1 MNSSARR
8 PLGPRG
14 AVGLLAAAVLLTGG
28 LAGTAQAE
36 DEAPLTLP
44 ITASKTQVD
53 VDLADHAEG
62 MQGPQV
68 TIGFKGPGEEPE
80 PDEEGVI
87 YPVRYADFTVTVDA
101 SDLEG
106 VASVDWEDLHNCDV
120 EDMVAVCDGWEVYA
134 GEYYNE
140 LGGIEF
146 NANSRSESG
155 DTGTV
160 RITGEGENLTFTPQ
174 DIEVR
179 VGGAAYKGRTLTEPE
194 GFAAGDTLKA
204 PLGFRNAGGQDGK
217 GAVLT
222 VHGSHG
228 LLFEQRYRNCTY
240 TETTTGSLLRQ
251 GTDVVCVF
259 PGTFTA
265 GAAYELSAPMEI
277 GTRDYAAFD
286 IVNYRF
292 VPGTTGGAG
301 TPGDGPELTLREVP
315 GADAGDYA
323 TYTELDFP
331 TNTPIDLE
339 LTGASVK
346 GAKGDTVTAELGFRN
361 NGPAWISSLRSGGEP
376 IRFTVGT
383 PEGTTVTKAPANCRQ
398 ANVED
403 RREYFCSVATP
414 MLPDASFD
422 LPFELRIDEVVA
434 GAKGKA
440 ALPDGGR
447 PDSDPSNDTA
457 WIVVNGTGD
466 EAPGEGGDGGQG
478 EGEGDGG
485 TAGGDDDGGAQGG
498 GGQDEGDTAG
508 GLASTGAG
516 GVLLIGG
523 GALLLVALGAGL
535 YLLRR
540 RTAGATVA

>member
-1 MNSSARR
+1 MNASARR

-14 AVGLLAAAVLLTGG
+14 AAGLLATAVLLTGG

-44 ITASKTQVD
+44 ITASKTHVD

-62 MQGPQV
+62 MQGPEA

-87 YPVRYADFTVTVDA
+87 YPVRYADFKVTVDA

-106 VASVDWEDLHNCDV
+106 VASVDLSGLHNCDV
-120 EDMVAVCDGWEVYA
+120 EDMVAVCSGWEVYA

-140 LGGIEF
+140 LGSIQF
-146 NANSRSESG
+146 NANSRSASG

-174 DIEVR
+174 SIDVL
-179 VGGAAYKGRTLTEPE
+179 VGGATYKGRTLTEPK

-217 GAVLT
+217 GAVLK
-222 VHGSHG
+222 VHGSYG

-240 TETTTGSLLRQ
+240 TETTTGSLLHQ

-259 PGTFTA
+259 PGTFEA

-277 GTRDYAAFD
+277 ATHDYAAFD
-286 IVNYRF
+286 IVHYRF
-292 VPGTTGGAG
+292 STGTASGTGK
-301 TPGDGPELTLREVP
+301 PGDGPELTLREVP

-346 GAKGDTVTAELGFRN
+346 GGKGDTVTAELGFRN

-403 RREYFCSVATP
+403 RREYLCSVATP
-414 MLPDASFD
+414 MLPDAAYD
-422 LPFELRIDEVVA
+422 LPFELRVDKVVA

-457 WIVVNGTGD
+457 WIVVNGDQDTT
-466 EAPGEGGDGGQG
+466 PGEDDEPTPGPGDGEDDGQDGDGGAKDG
-478 EGEGDGG
+478 E
-485 TAGGDDDGGAQGG
+485 
-498 GGQDEGDTAG
+498 QDGDTGG

-516 GVLLIGG
+516 NALLIGG
-523 GALLLVALGAGL
+523 GALLLTALGAGL
-535 YLLRR
+535 YLIRR
-540 RTAGATVA
+540 RAAGTTAV

>member
-1 MNSSARR
+1 MKHSAGR
-8 PLGPRG
+8 PVGPRG
-14 AVGLLAAAVLLTGG
+14 VVGLLATAVLLTGG
-28 LAGTAQAE
+28 LASTAQAE

-44 ITASKTQVD
+44 ITASKSHVD

-62 MQGPQV
+62 MQGPEV
-68 TIGFKGPGEEPE
+68 TVGFKGPGEEPE
-80 PDEEGVI
+80 PDEDGVI
-87 YPVRYADFTVTVDA
+87 YPVRNADFKVTVDA

-106 VASVDWEDLHNCDV
+106 VASVDLSGLHNCDV
-120 EDMVAVCDGWEVYA
+120 EDLVAVCEGWEIYA

-140 LGGIEF
+140 LGSIQF

-160 RITGEGENLTFTPQ
+160 RVTGEGENLTFTPQ
-174 DIEVR
+174 NIEVL
-179 VGGAAYKGRTLTEPE
+179 VGGAAYKGRTLTEPK
-194 GFAAGDTLKA
+194 GFKAGDTLQA

-217 GAVLT
+217 GAVLK

-228 LLFEQRYRNCTY
+228 LLFEERYENCTY

-259 PGTFTA
+259 PGTFKA
-265 GAAYELSAPMEI
+265 GAAYELSAPMAI

-286 IVNYRF
+286 IVHYRF
-292 VPGTTGGAG
+292 STGTASGSG
-301 TPGDGPELTLREVP
+301 TPGDGPALTLREVP

-331 TNTPIDLE
+331 TGTPVDLE

-346 GAKGDTVTAELGFRN
+346 GGQGDTVEAELGFRN

-383 PEGTTVTKAPANCRQ
+383 PEGTTVTKAPTNCRQ

-403 RREYFCSVATP
+403 KREYFCSVATP
-414 MLPDASFD
+414 MLPDVSFD
-422 LPFELRIDEVVA
+422 LPFELRIDKVVP

-440 ALPDGGR
+440 ALPEGGR

-466 EAPGEGGDGGQG
+466 DAPGGGDGDDGGQG
-478 EGEGDGG
+478 
-485 TAGGDDDGGAQGG
+485 DDGGSAGTGGEDGDTQGG
-498 GGQDEGDTAG
+498 GPNDADADADG

-516 GVLLIGG
+516 ATLLIGG
-523 GALLLVALGAGL
+523 SAVVLVALGAGL

-540 RTAGATVA
+540 RTTRTV